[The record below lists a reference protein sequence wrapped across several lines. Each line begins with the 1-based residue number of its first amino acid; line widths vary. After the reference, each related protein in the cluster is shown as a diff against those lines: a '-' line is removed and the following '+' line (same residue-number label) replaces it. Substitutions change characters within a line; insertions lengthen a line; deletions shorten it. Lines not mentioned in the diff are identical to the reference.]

1 MKTTLAL
8 ILFFIAASCYAL
20 DIPTSDGKLLR
31 DCEIKS
37 VEKDGLRVSHKDGS
51 GFLDFDTL
59 PIALQKQ
66 YGWTAEKSAARKA
79 EREAELEKQRIAT
92 EAAQQDAAIKAA
104 ATKAEKAAE
113 ASKRRI
119 EQEAERLANFEKARA
134 EKAKTA
140 ERAQREKEED
150 EARIANEKLKHRV
163 WIGVILLGYFL
174 PTILARGKSNI
185 GAVFFLNFLS
195 FAFFLGIFLIPMFIV
210 FLDLKTAIAMTV
222 ATGLVYSLAGAIW
235 LISLV
240 MAFRSEIFG
249 DRKQEV
255 HIHNVYQP
263 TSPQQPRPVPRPVA
277 QVQPVAVPRVVGKP
291 LPPSVNPPPPTA

>member
-1 MKTTLAL
+1 MKTILAL
-8 ILFFIAASCYAL
+8 VLSFIAATSFAL
-20 DIPTSDGKLLR
+20 DIPTSDGKFLR

-79 EREAELEKQRIAT
+79 ESAAELEKQRIAT

-134 EKAKTA
+134 EKAKEIA
-140 ERAQREKEED
+140 AAEKEKKAE
-150 EARIANEKLKHRV
+150 ETARDNAVLMNRLLIA
-163 WIGVILLGYFL
+163 GVLLCYFIPAL
-174 PTILARGKSNI
+174 IARGKSN
-185 GAVFFLNFLS
+185 GFAVFFVNLL
-195 FAFFLGIFLIPMFIV
+195 
-210 FLDLKTAIAMTV
+210 
-222 ATGLVYSLAGAIW
+222 SLAFYAAYQIGPVSPFFVLGAPALAIGCW
-235 LISLV
+235 LIALV
-240 MAFRSEIFG
+240 MAFRSEMFG
-249 DRKQEV
+249 DRKQV
-255 HIHNVYQP
+255 VQIQNVYQP
-263 TSPQQPRPVPRPVA
+263 PASAPQQPRPVPRPVA